1 VNAMTVVAMS
11 FQETQ
16 WTAMCRGELRDKEK
30 RMLFAAISAATLD
43 KCLEL
48 EGKAAGSKSKAGAGL
63 VSVSTRFQAFRKKWK
78 IENKKDD
85 VDFAEMIMEKC
96 GDGRVGG
103 QTILN
108 RFFKS

>member
-48 EGKAAGSKSKAGAGL
+48 EGKQQDRSQKQGLAWCLLVLDSKHS
-63 VSVSTRFQAFRKKWK
+63 
-78 IENKKDD
+78 
-85 VDFAEMIMEKC
+85 
-96 GDGRVGG
+96 GRNGKLRIG
-103 QTILN
+103 RMMWILL
-108 RFFKS
+108 K